1 MKRFLSGLISILLL
15 LTVLS
20 GCGEEEKAPAPI
32 GSEVWETMPQLTYG
46 VMEYEKLQILPWNS
60 GRAEATSFYRLA
72 ETESG
77 FYSFF
82 ETPRLEYADK
92 EDLQTWVPVCSK
104 ADCKHQRGSQCS
116 AQMGTDSF
124 VIRNDRIYFA
134 RFDSLPEVY
143 SGPSDCILISI
154 TPNGTD
160 MRFEFTFDKDYP
172 ATVAQSGALLTGTH
186 WYRNVVALNQDGS
199 YTAYCYRVGNEGTAE
214 PVQVENWENSGS
226 ALFSNWLLKLYGD
239 TVVHNGVLS
248 ADRNLYSP
256 VSGEDAQ
263 PLDTSVLPVKLAYL
277 SGDTLRFFRTNDG
290 YYDMNIK
297 TGEEVKLAEPQ
308 LENSF
313 ANIVLPNCILES
325 TLMTYLAPNNQAGL
339 PEGEVHAM
347 RLFDGAVWRDVA
359 LPAQLQNAD
368 AKTFV
373 TVLGVASD
381 CVILYSRN
389 MSTYNLNR
397 VTEYYIIDLTADEL
411 TAEHMMTR

>member
-15 LTVLS
+15 LTMLP
-20 GCGEEEKAPAPI
+20 GCAEEKAPAPI
-32 GSEVWETMPQLTYG
+32 GSQVWEIMPQLTYG

-92 EDLQTWVPVCSK
+92 GDLQVWVPVCSD
-104 ADCKHQRGSQCS
+104 ADCTHQQGGQCS

-124 VIRNDRIYFA
+124 VIRNGRIYFTY
-134 RFDSLPEVY
+134 FGSLPEVY
-143 SGPSDCILISI
+143 SGPSDCFLISI
-154 TPNGTD
+154 APNGSD
-160 MRFEFTFDKDYP
+160 RRFEFTFDEDYP

-214 PVQVENWENSGS
+214 PVQVENWENPRSS
-226 ALFSNWLLKLYGD
+226 LNSNWLLKLYGD
-239 TVVHNGVLS
+239 AVVHNGVLS
-248 ADRNLYSP
+248 ADRNLYSR
-256 VSGEDAQ
+256 VSGEEAEI
-263 PLDTSVLPVKLAYL
+263 LDTSVLPVKFAYL

-325 TLMTYLAPNNQAGL
+325 TLMTYLADSNTKGL

-359 LPAQLQNAD
+359 LPAELQNAD

-373 TVLGVASD
+373 MVLSVASD

-389 MSTYNLNR
+389 MATYNVNR
-397 VTEYYIIDLTADEL
+397 ITEYYIIDLTADEL